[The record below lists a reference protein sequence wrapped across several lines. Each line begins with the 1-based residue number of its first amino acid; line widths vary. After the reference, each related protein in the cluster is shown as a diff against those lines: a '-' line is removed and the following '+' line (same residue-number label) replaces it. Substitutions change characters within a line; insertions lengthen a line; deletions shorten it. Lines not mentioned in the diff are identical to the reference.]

1 MIKCVLFYSGG
12 ETASGITYDSLG
24 FSVGASSS
32 SSHTVNIGI
41 FTRNKYGLPSQR
53 IHNAAFSNPGAST
66 GVKTDTTEFT
76 LKPGWYYACLHCS
89 DINLTIAQTHD
100 SSSGGSY
107 MRDFY
112 GGYGST
118 FDPSDSCLF
127 KLNFTYS
134 DDISGETAYTVS
146 NIAPLIQMKIKTSY
160 TGNETGN

>member
-1 MIKCVLFYSGG
+1 
-12 ETASGITYDSLG
+12 
-24 FSVGASSS
+24 
-32 SSHTVNIGI
+32 
-41 FTRNKYGLPSQR
+41 
-53 IHNAAFSNPGAST
+53 
-66 GVKTDTTEFT
+66 
-76 LKPGWYYACLHCS
+76 
-89 DINLTIAQTHD
+89 
-100 SSSGGSY
+100 

-118 FDPSDSCLF
+118 FDPSDSCLI